1 MTDAPT
7 PRHVP
12 ADSTDLAPDPAPLRP
27 ADVRPQRGPRRPPD
41 AIDDAIRGMLTS
53 LDIDGDRFESRLAAE
68 MIRTAVKLLSDG
80 ADAGQLKLVS
90 AAMKEMRHAYRVFG
104 RYRGVRKISIFGSAR
119 TPPDHADYV
128 AARDFGEAIAKAA
141 WMAIT
146 GAGGGIMKAGHEGPS
161 AQSSFGLSIRLPF
174 ETSANEVIVGDPK
187 LIVFRYFFT
196 RKLMFLSHADAV
208 AVFPGGFGTH
218 DELFESLTL
227 VQTGK
232 SPIVPIVLIE
242 GAGGTYWPEWR
253 RYVDDHLLGN
263 GWISPEDI
271 GLFHIAPTVDDAIA
285 HVLRFYRRF
294 HSYRYVGTRLVIRL
308 TESLSAAALAEL
320 NQSFEGLV
328 AEGVMEQGPALPEER
343 GECAELPRLS
353 FQHTRRHFGL
363 VRALIDR
370 INDLE

>member
-1 MTDAPT
+1 MRSSPDASESR
-7 PRHVP
+7 PR
-12 ADSTDLAPDPAPLRP
+12 
-27 ADVRPQRGPRRPPD
+27 RGVRRPPD
-41 AIDDAIRGMLTS
+41 ELDAAISALLAS
-53 LDIDGDRFESRLAAE
+53 LGIDREPFESRLVAE
-68 MIRTAVKLLSDG
+68 MVRTAVRLRQDG

-119 TPPDHADYV
+119 TPPDHPDYL
-128 AARDFGEAIAKAA
+128 AARHFGQAIADAG

-161 AQSSFGLSIRLPF
+161 AEASFGLSIRLPF
-174 ETSANEVIVGDPK
+174 ETNANEVIVGDPK

-232 SPIVPIVLIE
+232 SPIVPIVLLE
-242 GAGGTYWPEWR
+242 GTGGRYWVDWR

-263 GWISPEDI
+263 GWISPEDL
-271 GLFHIAPTVDDAIA
+271 GLFHLAPTVEDAVA

-294 HSYRYVGTRLVIRL
+294 HSYRTVGSRLVLRL
-308 TESLSAAALAEL
+308 LRPLSPLDLAAL
-320 NQSFEGLV
+320 NDSFAGLV
-328 AEGVMEQGPALPEER
+328 AEGSMEQGPALPEEE
-343 GECAELPRLS
+343 GEFPALPRLW
-353 FQHTRRHFGL
+353 FHHTRRHFGML
-363 VRALIDR
+363 RALIDR
-370 INDLE
+370 INDAEG